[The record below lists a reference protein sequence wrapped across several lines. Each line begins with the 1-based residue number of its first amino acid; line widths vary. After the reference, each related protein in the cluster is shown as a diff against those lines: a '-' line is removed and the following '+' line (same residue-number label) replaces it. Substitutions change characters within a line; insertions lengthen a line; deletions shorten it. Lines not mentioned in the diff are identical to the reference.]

1 MVKFCSQKCHENIIG
16 RANWRS
22 NYCSRHNIFRQ
33 LIWYFF
39 SSDLDETFK
48 YCCLHYFNKVL
59 MTKYEILSYHAF
71 EFYLRGFL
79 CFWNHQSKTF
89 PKLCVTSISL
99 DWKLED
105 GLILKYY
112 CGANFRNQQIPPL
125 RAWKM
130 FIFKHKTLKRSAIL
144 GVHLK
149 SSWWSIFRSS
159 DDREIRPVEI

>member
-1 MVKFCSQKCHENIIG
+1 MSWKNHRS
-16 RANWRS
+16 NWRS

-89 PKLCVTSISL
+89 PKLCVTTISL
-99 DWKLED
+99 DWKLDRVDMSKSRFFE
-105 GLILKYY
+105 
-112 CGANFRNQQIPPL
+112 FRKIVWGIDSWGFFRFNDYFISAQSLRMPDLSTSKVGRHHFKSPP
-125 RAWKM
+125 
-130 FIFKHKTLKRSAIL
+130 
-144 GVHLK
+144 
-149 SSWWSIFRSS
+149 
-159 DDREIRPVEI
+159 E